1 MALHDNGIELDE
13 SIVCPMKEELD
24 GYSMENGYAV
34 TKELLES
41 GKEFTV
47 IYAISD
53 SVAIGACRAIVD
65 AGKKVPQDYSVAGF
79 DGLDLGTYYNPSLTT
94 IRQPVKEMAEAT
106 IKILFDLIK
115 KKPAENHRIFEG
127 ELIQGESV
135 RKLN

>member
-115 KKPAENHRIFEG
+115 KKPAENHRIFT
-127 ELIQGESV
+127 
-135 RKLN
+135 R

>member
-1 MALHDNGIELDE
+1 
-13 SIVCPMKEELD
+13 MKEELD